1 MIRGE
6 KVRFDVHN
14 ILYSILNLNKNL
26 NDRYLKK
33 IIDKNKQEDISFI
46 NNVILNSMRYHFHID
61 KIISDHTSKK
71 MRDHE
76 RVLFISAIT
85 QIVFLNF
92 LSMQ

>member
-46 NNVILNSMRYHFHID
+46 NYN
-61 KIISDHTSKK
+61 
-71 MRDHE
+71 
-76 RVLFISAIT
+76 
-85 QIVFLNF
+85 
-92 LSMQ
+92 

>member
-14 ILYSILNLNKNL
+14 ILYSILNLNKKLIDN
-26 NDRYLKK
+26 YLKK

-71 MRDHE
+71 
-76 RVLFISAIT
+76 
-85 QIVFLNF
+85 
-92 LSMQ
+92 